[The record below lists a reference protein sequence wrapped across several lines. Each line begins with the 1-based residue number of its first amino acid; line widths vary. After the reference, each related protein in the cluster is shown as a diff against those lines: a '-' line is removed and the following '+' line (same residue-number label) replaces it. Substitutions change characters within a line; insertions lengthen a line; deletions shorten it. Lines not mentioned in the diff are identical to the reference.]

1 MIEIKDLKNKFTLS
15 TFSLVVSCSAEE
27 LQLYQFLK
35 LFAITKHVCFPGLR
49 TIEHYLKWSR
59 PRILRTI
66 EGMKEKRRL
75 VVTVGDGGRNVYDI
89 SWYDDLVLSTMKNH
103 NETDTPQEIKEDETD
118 TPMTNNKIGGGIE
131 VIPGGGIEVIPGG
144 GIEVIPE
151 LVGSITN
158 RNLTN
163 SKKALKT
170 SASAKKPPKTADNKS
185 SNNWVTLLL
194 NKLAELNEGKLSETE
209 AKKQVGALGSLRG
222 KEGNYKYTVEE
233 VMEGFLRMRSE
244 CKWKP
249 DFVYLNANAS
259 KYMRKIQEQP
269 ATSSIQD
276 SAPPSPVSAEDEEV
290 NDVLDWYD
298 EVYHI
303 TFTRK
308 NKPAQ
313 VEAILDM
320 LQSGYLGKEI
330 TFSLG
335 IMADSDY
342 WGQRGIPTFMDLD
355 AQTGQ
360 HYLGKGRKR
369 LAEKEKNHREAV
381 AREIPERIQFF
392 KMKEK
397 DSKYMLQGK
406 RKGAIN
412 LWYYFNMPEWEY
424 YRDVKLYEEDFSPR
438 AWEVYQKWVAFFK
451 NRWDDPD
458 RPSNLDELQNEEIKH
473 HAEIQKAKWEQEKKA
488 KEWHDGELPA
498 DFRYTGL
505 AAEEEEYY
513 QEEPAIAANQ
523 AVEAAG

>member
-1 MIEIKDLKNKFTLS
+1 MKTGTDELLKFKVLKNILQKPSYQVIGILEGIWLFTLKNAYLGDIGKYTDEEIS
-15 TFSLVVSCSAEE
+15 FGIEYEGDQNSLISALVDTRWLDRDDTHRLIIHNWKEHIPQYLRRKAERNKEEFPIANHITPCLDMTNHSLATASQKIDMAPLVKPNLTYSNQTKPNQTKPKKNFCSEPENKTEDFLILTF
-27 LQLYQFLK
+27 
-35 LFAITKHVCFPGLR
+35 P
-49 TIEHYLKWSR
+49 
-59 PRILRTI
+59 
-66 EGMKEKRRL
+66 
-75 VVTVGDGGRNVYDI
+75 TVGD
-89 SWYDDLVLSTMKNH
+89 SKEWDLY
-103 NETDTPQEIKEDETD
+103 
-118 TPMTNNKIGGGIE
+118 
-131 VIPGGGIEVIPGG
+131 
-144 GIEVIPE
+144 
-151 LVGSITN
+151 
-158 RNLTN
+158 N
-163 SKKALKT
+163 S
-170 SASAKKPPKTADNKS
+170 
-185 SNNWVTLLL
+185 
-194 NKLAELNEGKLSETE
+194 
-209 AKKQVGALGSLRG
+209 
-222 KEGNYKYTVEE
+222 
-233 VMEGFLRMRSE
+233 
-244 CKWKP
+244 
-249 DFVYLNANAS
+249 
-259 KYMRKIQEQP
+259 KIQEYQESYPSLDISAQMKLALQWVKDNPAKRKTAKGMPKFLNSWLSRANDNPKTPRITPVNNQP
-269 ATSSIQD
+269 TSH
-276 SAPPSPVSAEDEEV
+276 PSHDAGNEELSAEDEEV
-290 NDVLDWYD
+290 NDVLDWYNY
-298 EVYHI
+298 VYHI

-313 VEAILDM
+313 VEAIMDM
-320 LQSGYLGKEI
+320 LRSGYLGKEI

-342 WGQRGIPTFMDLD
+342 WGQRGIPTFVDLD

-369 LAEKEKNHREAV
+369 LAEKEQNHREAV